1 MKTDDGAGARKQHT
15 EDCPYEVNPEYCVCN
30 AMGPGEVGSVPE
42 VDGGRWQWNGHALV
56 PVPPIST
63 RESIVRDREMGIKV
77 AWNGSYTDLPE
88 DDKSG
93 VGSVGQRERNPPGC
107 ICEFA
112 HPSCSYCEAEL
123 VKLREALRWIPVEE
137 KLPEGELVGIFTS
150 RFNNYLARRRGEY
163 FEFSLG
169 GKLHVW
175 EISDGQATFDYEAV
189 THWRPLPAPPDVKVG
204 EALGETGPEEK

>member
-1 MKTDDGAGARKQHT
+1 M
-15 EDCPYEVNPEYCVCN
+15 
-30 AMGPGEVGSVPE
+30 
-42 VDGGRWQWNGHALV
+42 
-56 PVPPIST
+56 
-63 RESIVRDREMGIKV
+63 
-77 AWNGSYTDLPE
+77 
-88 DDKSG
+88 
-93 VGSVGQRERNPPGC
+93 
-107 ICEFA
+107 
-112 HPSCSYCEAEL
+112 
-123 VKLREALRWIPVEE
+123 KLREALRWIPVEE